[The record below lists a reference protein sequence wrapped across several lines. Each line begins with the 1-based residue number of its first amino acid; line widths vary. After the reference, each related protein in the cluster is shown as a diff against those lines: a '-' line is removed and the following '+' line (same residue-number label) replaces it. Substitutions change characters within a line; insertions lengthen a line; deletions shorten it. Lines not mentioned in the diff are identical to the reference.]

1 MSGFGSNVSQ
11 KWWHQC
17 RANFGRTSPFVAD
30 KGVRG
35 YVQELKALTD
45 VLEATPFAFA
55 LELAALAARREYL
68 NLEKWLQ
75 ERMAAPSCRWVP
87 VL

>member
-1 MSGFGSNVSQ
+1 M
-11 KWWHQC
+11 
-17 RANFGRTSPFVAD
+17 
-30 KGVRG
+30 
-35 YVQELKALTD
+35 QELKALTS

-75 ERMAAPSCRWVP
+75 ERVSAQTLPFVQVGLSATDHCLIRTLP
-87 VL
+87 